1 MPYIAILCVRRF
13 PILCFQKHSLDTLL
27 SEMLLSQA
35 LSFAQSWLRKTEPS
49 SDKRVAYGAFFFLLS
64 FVCQLRPNPGDS
76 TARQWFLAW
85 SQTSKSIMFCSRPKC
100 RRKGDSCLYPLL
112 SLWSLLAVGLKTCLF
127 QNSQLTQWRSQS
139 LGYKMIKV
147 SRDYESLAVQS
158 TMRCEGPAATWPQLC
173 IQQQLSN
180 ATALALVSMQ
190 TWPEL
195 TWCIIVKLHINWWLM
210 HNLNDASFLDSL
222 KLWFIAESWHLQW
235 RCSQA
240 FGLR

>member
-1 MPYIAILCVRRF
+1 
-13 PILCFQKHSLDTLL
+13 
-27 SEMLLSQA
+27 
-35 LSFAQSWLRKTEPS
+35 
-49 SDKRVAYGAFFFLLS
+49 
-64 FVCQLRPNPGDS
+64 
-76 TARQWFLAW
+76 
-85 SQTSKSIMFCSRPKC
+85 MFCSRPKR

-195 TWCIIVKLHINWWLM
+195 TWCIIVKLHIHWWLM